1 MAKGMI
7 DEDHPLSIG
16 CIERGKRQMQRAFLR
31 KSDLIVG
38 LGYDTIEVEYEA
50 WIGDT
55 PLLQVDIEKVD
66 VAPSVQVK
74 GEVTG
79 DLDEALS
86 AFVGAE
92 QCQNDWTDAEIESH
106 RTAFQAALRPNE
118 ENFSP
123 HEAIDVVR
131 DMLPVDG
138 ILTFDVGEPIHI
150 RSPAN
155 GQATRRKRSTL
166 LMVGLRWGSAC
177 RLLSHPNLRDRIYR
191 WSAFWVTDV
200 SR

>member
-1 MAKGMI
+1 M
-7 DEDHPLSIG
+7 
-16 CIERGKRQMQRAFLR
+16 
-31 KSDLIVG
+31 
-38 LGYDTIEVEYEA
+38 
-50 WIGDT
+50 
-55 PLLQVDIEKVD
+55 
-66 VAPSVQVK
+66 
-74 GEVTG
+74 TG

-131 DMLPVDG
+131 EILPAHG
-138 ILTFDVGEPIHI
+138 IDFDVGAHTHQIASQWKAMRP
-150 RSPAN
+150 
-155 GQATRRKRSTL
+155 KRFIL

-191 WSAFWVTDV
+191 WSAFWATDV